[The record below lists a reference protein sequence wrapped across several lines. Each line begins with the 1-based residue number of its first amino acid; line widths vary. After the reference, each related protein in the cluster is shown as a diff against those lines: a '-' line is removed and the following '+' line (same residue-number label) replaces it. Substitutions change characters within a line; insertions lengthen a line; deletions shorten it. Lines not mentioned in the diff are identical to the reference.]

1 MILLL
6 TILLSVCP
14 LSASDRID
22 QESIKLNDSISIEQ
36 QAKKILK
43 RLTLEEK
50 IGQMFLYGFQGK
62 NSSDEVQRLI
72 RQYKPGGFILF
83 TRNIESEP
91 QLISLNSDIKS
102 LSVAQI
108 GLPSFIAID
117 QEGGKVLRI
126 KNFGTVLPGNMN
138 LGATRSTAL
147 SFLAGKLTAI
157 DLEMLGINMNLA
169 PVLDVNSNARNE
181 VIGVRSFGSDPEM
194 VSILGAAYI
203 RGIQSRRVSAT
214 AKHFPGHG
222 NTTGDSHFETP
233 KLERTEQTLYD
244 VDLKPFFSAIND
256 GVDAIMTAHISVP
269 SIDPSNKPATLSPKI
284 ITDLLR
290 KKMGYNGLIIT
301 DDMEMRAVTGNS
313 GVGKATI
320 EAVLAGCDMITIVWT
335 DSAKQE
341 SYKALMTAVKKGV
354 VSEQRIDESVKR
366 ILSVKLKRKLF
377 DRNKDPKIEEVREIV
392 GNTLHQQISHLIAQ
406 RSITLVKNYSNTIPV
421 KTKGKFVVISP
432 FSYLSSEL
440 KNYGLNNV
448 FIKVNVK
455 MKQNEKKAVVRDALQ
470 MSDDVAGY
478 IVAAVDESQA
488 AIGNELKKRTKKPV
502 IVASL
507 DSPYMYN
514 SAKNVDA
521 YLCSYSFR
529 SQAIKA
535 LARVITGESIAVG
548 TLPVELEP
556 VLLPSTL

>member
-1 MILLL
+1 MTLIL
-6 TILLSVCP
+6 TILLSVCSLFATDP
-14 LSASDRID
+14 ID
-22 QESIKLNDSISIEQ
+22 QESVTLSDSVSIEQ
-36 QAKKILK
+36 QASKILK
-43 RLTLEEK
+43 KLTLEEK
-50 IGQMFLYGFQGK
+50 VGQMFLYGFQGK
-62 NSSDEVQRLI
+62 SSSEDIQRLVK
-72 RQYKPGGFILF
+72 QYKPGGFILF
-83 TRNIESEP
+83 TRNIESES
-91 QLISLNSDIKS
+91 QLVALNSDIKRFS
-102 LSVAQI
+102 A

-126 KNFGTVLPGNMN
+126 RSFGTVLPGNMN

-157 DLEMLGINMNLA
+157 DLEMLGFNMNLA

-181 VIGVRSFGSDPEM
+181 VIGVRSFGDDPEM

-222 NTTGDSHFETP
+222 HTSGDSHFEAPT
-233 KLERTEQTLYD
+233 LDRSEQLLYD
-244 VDLKPFFSAIND
+244 VDLKPFFSAISD
-256 GVDAIMTAHISVP
+256 DVDAIMTAHIAVP
-269 SIDPSNKPATLSPKI
+269 SIDASNKPATLSYKI

-290 KKMGYNGLIIT
+290 KKMGYNGLVIT
-301 DDMEMRAVTGNS
+301 DDMEMRAVTGNA
-313 GVGKATI
+313 GIGKATI
-320 EAVLAGCDMITIVWT
+320 EAILAGCDMITIVWT

-341 SYKALMTAVKKGV
+341 SYEALIAAVKKGV
-354 VSEQRIDESVKR
+354 VSEQRVDESVKR

-377 DRNKDPKIEEVREIV
+377 DQNKDPKIEQIREIV

-406 RSITLVKNYSNTIPV
+406 KSITLVKNYSNTIPV
-421 KTKGKFVVISP
+421 KTKGRFVVISP
-432 FSYLSSEL
+432 FEYLSSEL
-440 KNYGLNNV
+440 KNYGLNNI

-455 MKQNEKKAVVRDALQ
+455 MKQSEKRTVIHDALQ
-470 MSDDVAGY
+470 MSDGVAGY

-488 AIGNELKKRTKKPV
+488 AIGNELKKKTKKPV

-514 SAKNVDA
+514 SAKNADA

-535 LARVITGESIAVG
+535 LARVITGESVAVG
-548 TLPVELEP
+548 TLPVELEH
-556 VLLPSTL
+556 VTLPPTL

>member
-1 MILLL
+1 MLLILTFLWSL
-6 TILLSVCP
+6 CSVF
-14 LSASDRID
+14 ASDRID
-22 QESIKLNDSISIEQ
+22 QVSVTLSDPVSIEK
-36 QAKKILK
+36 QADEILK
-43 RLTLEEK
+43 HLTIEEK

-62 NSSDEVQRLI
+62 NSSEDIQRLI
-72 RQYKPGGFILF
+72 KQYKPGGFILF
-83 TRNIESEP
+83 TRNIESES
-91 QLISLNSDIKS
+91 QLVLLNSDIKR
-102 LSVAQI
+102 LSTSQI
-108 GLPSFIAID
+108 GLPSFVAID

-126 KNFGTVLPGNMN
+126 KSFGTVLPGNMN

-169 PVLDVNSNARNE
+169 PVIDVNSNARNE
-181 VIGVRSFGSDPEM
+181 VIGVRSFGDDPEM

-222 NTTGDSHFETP
+222 NTSGDSHFETP
-233 KLERTEQTLYD
+233 VLARTSQSLYD

-256 GVDAIMTAHISVP
+256 GVDAIMTAHIAVP
-269 SIDPSNKPATLSPKI
+269 SIDPSNKPATLSYKI
-284 ITDLLR
+284 VTDLLR
-290 KKMGYNGLIIT
+290 EKMGYDGLVIT
-301 DDMEMRAVTGNS
+301 DDMEMRAVTGNA
-313 GVGKATI
+313 GIGKATI

-341 SYKALMTAVKKGV
+341 SYNALVTAVKKGV
-354 VSEQRIDESVKR
+354 ISEQRINDSVKR
-366 ILSVKLKRKLF
+366 ILSVKIKRKLF
-377 DRNKDPKIEEVREIV
+377 DENKDPKIEEVREIV
-392 GNTLHQQISHLIAQ
+392 GNKLHQQISHLIAQ

-421 KTKGKFVVISP
+421 KTKGRFVVISP

-440 KNYGLNNV
+440 KNYGLKNI

-455 MKQNEKKAVVRDALQ
+455 MKKSERRAVVHDALQ
-470 MSDDVAGY
+470 MSDGVAGY

-529 SQAIKA
+529 SQAIQA
-535 LARVITGESIAVG
+535 LARVITGESEAVG
-548 TLPVELEP
+548 TLPVVLEA
-556 VLLPSTL
+556 LPSTL

>member
-1 MILLL
+1 MTLLL
-6 TILLSVCP
+6 TLLLSVCSLFATDP
-14 LSASDRID
+14 ID
-22 QESIKLNDSISIEQ
+22 QESVKLSDSVSIEQ
-36 QAKKILK
+36 QATKILK
-43 RLTLEEK
+43 KLTLEEK
-50 IGQMFLYGFQGK
+50 VGQMFLYGFQGK
-62 NSSDEVQRLI
+62 NSSEDIQRLVK
-72 RQYKPGGFILF
+72 QYKPGGFILF
-83 TRNIESEP
+83 TRNIESES
-91 QLISLNSDIKS
+91 QLVSLNSDIKK
-102 LSVAQI
+102 LSAS
-108 GLPSFIAID
+108 LPSFIAID

-126 KNFGTVLPGNMN
+126 KSFGTVLPGNMN

-157 DLEMLGINMNLA
+157 DLEMLGFNMNLA

-181 VIGVRSFGSDPEM
+181 VIGVRSFGDDPEM

-222 NTTGDSHFETP
+222 NTSGDSHFEAPT
-233 KLERTEQTLYD
+233 LDRTEQLLYD
-244 VDLKPFFSAIND
+244 VDLKPFFSAISD
-256 GVDAIMTAHISVP
+256 DVDAIMTAHIAVP
-269 SIDPSNKPATLSPKI
+269 SIDPSNKPATLSYKI
-284 ITDLLR
+284 ITNLLR
-290 KKMGYNGLIIT
+290 KKMNYNGLVIT
-301 DDMEMRAVTGNS
+301 DDMEMRAVTGNA
-313 GVGKATI
+313 GIGKATV

-341 SYKALMTAVKKGV
+341 SYKALIAAVKKGV

-377 DRNKDPKIEEVREIV
+377 DQNKDPKIEEVREIV

-406 RSITLVKNYSNTIPV
+406 KSITLVKNYSNTIPV
-421 KTKGKFVVISP
+421 KTKGRFVVISP
-432 FSYLSSEL
+432 FEYLSSEL

-455 MKQNEKKAVVRDALQ
+455 MKQNEKRTVIHDALQ
-470 MSDDVAGY
+470 MSDGVAGY

-488 AIGNELKKRTKKPV
+488 AIGNELKKKTRKPV

-514 SAKNVDA
+514 SAKNADA

-535 LARVITGESIAVG
+535 LARVITGESVAVG
-548 TLPVELEP
+548 TLPVELEH
-556 VLLPSTL
+556 VTLPPTL